1 MNPAALVSI
10 KRLIAANLLVQIFVS
25 HELWLPVERLFP
37 TAPAFTFF
45 DFPSFFHLIFA
56 CVLILALC
64 LILLFPKQKIWLFVF
79 LCCTFLMVLADLNRL
94 QVWLYQQ
101 WWLLWLF
108 TFEGK
113 ISGRF
118 MRSLLLFSLAA
129 VYFWSGVSKLN
140 AWYATDIFPWLF
152 GFSDQKNSNFLQFAA
167 FASAIF
173 EALLG
178 LSLLFKKT
186 RPVGK
191 WGILLM
197 HIAVL
202 TAIGPFF
209 KNWNQVVWS
218 WNILMPFLV
227 FILIKNADF
236 QSFKKEFASAKT
248 PAALYTIVFLII
260 PLLDVFGL
268 KEDQLAFKMY
278 AGTETEATIYF
289 SKKDSHCLPAYLY
302 DEIIKM
308 PDSSQYLELDFWA
321 QQELSVPAYP
331 SSAVFKKIVR
341 KICPCLENGG
351 VEIMYV
357 ESRWD
362 KNATRF
368 EKIPCESL

>member
-1 MNPAALVSI
+1 MNPAALVNI

-37 TAPAFTFF
+37 TAPALALF
-45 DFPSFFHLIFA
+45 DFPQFFQVIFA

-64 LILLFPKQKIWLFVF
+64 LILLFPRQKIWLFVF
-79 LCCTFLMVLADLNRL
+79 LSCTFLMVLADLNRL

-101 WWLLWLF
+101 WWLLWLL

-113 ISGRF
+113 ISGRLI
-118 MRSLLLFSLAA
+118 RSFLLFSLAA

-140 AWYATDIFPWLF
+140 VWYATDIFPWLL
-152 GFSDQKNSNFLQFAA
+152 GFSDQKISNSLQFAA

-186 RPVGK
+186 RSVGK

-197 HIAVL
+197 HTLVL
-202 TAIGPFF
+202 IAIGPFL

-218 WNILMPFLV
+218 WNILMPFLI
-227 FILIKNADF
+227 FILAKNADF
-236 QSFKKEFASAKT
+236 QFVKKEFDFAKT
-248 PAALYTIVFLII
+248 PATLYAIVFLII

-278 AGTETEATIYF
+278 SGTETEATIYF
-289 SKKDSHCLPAYLY
+289 SKKNSHCLPAYLY
-302 DEIIKM
+302 DEIIEM
-308 PDSSQYLELDFWA
+308 PDSSQYLELDVWA
-321 QQELSVPAYP
+321 QQELGVPAYP
-331 SSAVFKKIVR
+331 SSVVFKKIVR
-341 KICPCLENGG
+341 KLCPCLENGG
-351 VEIMYV
+351 VEILHV
-357 ESRWD
+357 ESRRD